1 MTDLEKSELYSDLET
16 LLKDRR
22 TIVKYEKCARQ
33 ILFKRTKNEFARQ
46 YTASDIV
53 ANIFSKLCIGSY
65 HWNHKFLFDT
75 FMYLRIKTEVF
86 NIVKHEIHYIPIS
99 LDKFLERLDEAADSE
114 ERDNDLILEK
124 GLVQEPDFINPD
136 DDEEEELCMTELM
149 DIAYVLFSNSPEEFC
164 VLDEIFKNKKPREIA
179 VELGISKQEVRNIA
193 LRIKRGL
200 IIWGK
205 KNNHRKLLKKILGP
219 VKKNNRGNNRLG
231 RKEGVGSGGSTD
243 SSLRSE

>member
-65 HWNHKFLFDT
+65 HWNHKFL
-75 FMYLRIKTEVF
+75 
-86 NIVKHEIHYIPIS
+86 
-99 LDKFLERLDEAADSE
+99 ERLDEAADSE

-149 DIAYVLFSNSPEEFC
+149 DI
-164 VLDEIFKNKKPREIA
+164 
-179 VELGISKQEVRNIA
+179 
-193 LRIKRGL
+193 
-200 IIWGK
+200 
-205 KNNHRKLLKKILGP
+205 
-219 VKKNNRGNNRLG
+219 
-231 RKEGVGSGGSTD
+231 
-243 SSLRSE
+243 